1 MTTVCRIFIVMGM
14 CKTEV
19 NLKRL
24 LAAAPQQKNQAKL
37 VHYVATLREQ
47 LEQLAEERTSEGLP
61 RVSKAVVNDY
71 SEKIEAIASK
81 LAAPLTTPDTQVSQ
95 EPLEETAVNESP
107 SKTGENHI
115 LPTPRLRRRFVP
127 ASNSED
133 RIHDITEADSS
144 APVKLDAAAQ
154 AHIEK
159 HRKLQEDL
167 TDEMVGLARQLKE
180 SSLMMSNSLQSTE
193 KILDSTEQA
202 VEHSL
207 ASTGRANVRAMKI
220 YSESSKTS
228 CFTWLVIFAM
238 TYPFQVLAASEYNDV
253 STA

>member
-1 MTTVCRIFIVMGM
+1 MGIS
-14 CKTEV
+14 KTEV

-47 LEQLAEERTSEGLP
+47 LGQLAEERTSEGLP
-61 RVSKAVVNDY
+61 RVSKAVVNDF

-95 EPLEETAVNESP
+95 DPLEETAVNESP

-115 LPTPRLRRRFVP
+115 LPPPRLRRRFVP
-127 ASNSED
+127 VSNNED

-154 AHIEK
+154 THIEK

-180 SSLMMSNSLQSTE
+180 SSLMMSNSLQNTE

-220 YSESSKTS
+220 YSESSKTT
-228 CFTWLVIFAM
+228 CFTWLAIFAM
-238 TYPFQVLAASEYNDV
+238 TCIFIMVVLLIRV
-253 STA
+253 T

>member
-1 MTTVCRIFIVMGM
+1 MGM
-14 CKTEV
+14 SKTEV

-107 SKTGENHI
+107 SKTGENYI
-115 LPTPRLRRRFVP
+115 LPTPRLRRRLVP

-133 RIHDITEADSS
+133 RIHDTTEADSS

-193 KILDSTEQA
+193 KFCFGCPASLCMEIREQ
-202 VEHSL
+202 
-207 ASTGRANVRAMKI
+207 
-220 YSESSKTS
+220 
-228 CFTWLVIFAM
+228 
-238 TYPFQVLAASEYNDV
+238 
-253 STA
+253 